1 MGSLN
6 LSCPSLD
13 FLITGKSVHPD
24 SKLGRS
30 RLSLLTSIYLSFFL
44 SFFLSFYLPVSLSA
58 CLFVCL
64 SVSLHLSGCLPVS
77 QVVLQVPY

>member
-30 RLSLLTSIYLSFFL
+30 RLSLLTSK
-44 SFFLSFYLPVSLSA
+44 V
-58 CLFVCL
+58 
-64 SVSLHLSGCLPVS
+64 
-77 QVVLQVPY
+77 